1 MDEEVQV
8 FDIIFQVGIGNLLMD
23 YGFNINPNTVEGG
36 RLGMWLDRDTGREV
50 IAYCDGRVFA
60 AFPSETVLTVE
71 WNGVAKSASFTIVNQ
86 KLSRKEVEVPKHY
99 NAKPFA
105 DITREAMAKLV
116 KQLKDGK
123 PHRVSTTQVR
133 N

>member
-8 FDIIFQVGIGNLLMD
+8 FDIIFQVGIGNLLVD

-71 WNGVAKSASFTIVNQ
+71 WNGVAKSASFTIVNG

-105 DITREAMAKLV
+105 DVAREVMAKLV